1 MNVGDRYR
9 SLQDLMETEV
19 EGTAYRVVQT
29 DRGHSVTVVA
39 PHGGG
44 IEPHTSAVAA
54 RLAHEDF
61 NLFLFEGILPRGNRR
76 LHVSSERFSH
86 PTLEAMLRRSRVAIS
101 IHGKQGTDADDEHVG
116 VGGLNEQLASL
127 LVQNLQAASFNGLAE
142 PNYALAGR
150 YPQNF
155 VNLPRE
161 RGVQLELTL
170 LFRLR
175 LHRTPALLTSF
186 TETIRSAVLAYISP
200 Q

>member
-1 MNVGDRYR
+1 MGDRYR
-9 SLQDLMETEV
+9 SLQDLMKTEV
-19 EGTAYRVVQT
+19 DGTAYRVVQT
-29 DRGHSVTVVA
+29 DRGHNVTVVA

-44 IEPHTSAVAA
+44 IEPHTSAIAA

-76 LHVSSERFSH
+76 LHVSSQRFSH

-101 IHGKQGTDADDEHVG
+101 VHGKQGADADDEHVG
-116 VGGLNEQLASL
+116 VGGLNDQLASL
-127 LVQNLQAASFNGLAE
+127 VVESLQAAAFNGHAE
-142 PNYALAGR
+142 PNHALAGR
-150 YPQNF
+150 YPENF

-170 LFRLR
+170 PLRRR
-175 LHRTPALLTSF
+175 LHGTPTLLTSF